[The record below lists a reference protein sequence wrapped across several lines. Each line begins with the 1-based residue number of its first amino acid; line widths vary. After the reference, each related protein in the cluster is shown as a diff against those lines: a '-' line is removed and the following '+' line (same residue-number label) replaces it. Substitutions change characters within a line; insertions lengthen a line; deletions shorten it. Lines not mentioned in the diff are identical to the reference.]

1 MYFRDEWPAGDNLA
15 SNPAFWRKMFAAIES
30 DNFGLNYDP
39 SHMVLQRMDYLKPIY
54 NFKDKLFHFH
64 IKDVKFYQEKY
75 DEVGLFAPPLEYHA
89 PKLPGLG
96 DIEWGK
102 VIAALND
109 VQYKGDVIIEVE
121 DRAYEDT
128 LEDRLESILLC
139 KQFMNQ
145 YVR

>member
-1 MYFRDEWPAGDNLA
+1 M
-15 SNPAFWRKMFAAIES
+15 
-30 DNFGLNYDP
+30 
-39 SHMVLQRMDYLKPIY
+39 
-54 NFKDKLFHFH
+54 
-64 IKDVKFYQEKY
+64 KFYQEKY